1 MLFVYTLSGDPVSEE
16 VVRLLVRSG
25 KPFKNISLDGNMPA
39 NKFLEENGYT
49 NPPHLF
55 DGNFY
60 VGNKSKGVLNYL
72 KE

>member
-1 MLFVYTLSGDPVSEE
+1 MLFVYTLAGDPASEE
-16 VVRLLVRSG
+16 IVKLLIQSG
-25 KPFKNISLDGNMPA
+25 KPFKTIPLGGNKPA
-39 NKFLEENGYT
+39 KKFLKENGYT